1 MASEKY
7 SVNSHLVETILVW
20 INSGEIAIPEI
31 QRPFVWDST
40 KVRDLIDS
48 LYQGYPIGYIIAWK
62 NPDVRLKDGSMSSGK
77 KVLIDGQQRITALT
91 AALLGREILDSDYN
105 TKPIKISFNPI
116 TEVFEVQNPAILK
129 DKEWVH
135 DISKLIKEEI
145 SPLALVRE
153 YTAKNPDVD
162 EEQID
167 KVIEN
172 LRGIIKKPIG
182 MIELSHDLDIETV
195 TEIFIRINSKGV
207 VLSQADFAMSKIAS
221 NEEYDGHILRKA
233 IDYFCHLAIAPE
245 FYQQLVRADSEFTST
260 EYFSK
265 MKWLKKENDD
275 IYDPD
280 YSDLLRV
287 AFTTEFNR
295 GRLSDL
301 VSLLSGRNFETR
313 TFESEIAEK
322 SFSRLSK
329 SVKRFMNETDF
340 KRFVMCITS
349 AGFKSSYLI
358 RAQNPLNFG
367 YILYLKM
374 REQNENTAII
384 ERIVRKWY
392 VMSILT
398 GRYSGSPES
407 LFDYDIK
414 QVSSRGAEDYLN
426 DIEQANLSAAFWEA
440 SVVQSL
446 NTSVASSPYFNTFLA
461 SQIYFND
468 KGFLSKDITV
478 DDLIKYR
485 GDVHHVF
492 PRDFLKKKGL
502 KRGQYNQIANYV
514 YMQSDI
520 NIHVGNKEPKVYFNE
535 ILIQCESGNLKY
547 GNIKSKEELFENL
560 EMHCIPKNIFTYGFD
575 NYDLFLQERRKLVAA
590 KLKKYYEAL

>member
-1 MASEKY
+1 
-7 SVNSHLVETILVW
+7 
-20 INSGEIAIPEI
+20 
-31 QRPFVWDST
+31 
-40 KVRDLIDS
+40 
-48 LYQGYPIGYIIAWK
+48 
-62 NPDVRLKDGSMSSGK
+62 
-77 KVLIDGQQRITALT
+77 
-91 AALLGREILDSDYN
+91 
-105 TKPIKISFNPI
+105 
-116 TEVFEVQNPAILK
+116 
-129 DKEWVH
+129 
-135 DISKLIKEEI
+135 
-145 SPLALVRE
+145 
-153 YTAKNPDVD
+153 
-162 EEQID
+162 
-167 KVIEN
+167 
-172 LRGIIKKPIG
+172 
-182 MIELSHDLDIETV
+182 
-195 TEIFIRINSKGV
+195 
-207 VLSQADFAMSKIAS
+207 
-221 NEEYDGHILRKA
+221 
-233 IDYFCHLAIAPE
+233 
-245 FYQQLVRADSEFTST
+245 
-260 EYFSK
+260 

>member
-7 SVNSHLVETILVW
+7 SVNSHLVETILAW

-31 QRPFVWDST
+31 QRPFVWNST

-62 NPDVRLKDGSMSSGK
+62 NPDIRLKDGSMSSGK

-105 TKPIKISFNPI
+105 IKPIKISFNPI
-116 TEVFEVQNPAILK
+116 TQVFEVQNPAILK
-129 DKEWVH
+129 NKEWIN

-145 SPLALVRE
+145 SLLALIKDYIE
-153 YTAKNPDVD
+153 KNPDVN
-162 EEQID
+162 ENQIE
-167 KVIEN
+167 KVIEK

-182 MIELSHDLDIETV
+182 MIELAPDLDITTV

-233 IDYFCHLAIAPE
+233 IDYFCHLAISPE
-245 FYQQLVRADSEFTST
+245 FYPRLVNADEEFTT
-260 EYFSK
+260 TDYFSK
-265 MKWLKKENDD
+265 MKWLKNENDD

-313 TFESEIAEK
+313 TFESDIAEN
-322 SFSRLSK
+322 SFNKLSK
-329 SVKRFMNETDF
+329 SVKRFMSETDF

-349 AGFKSSYLI
+349 AGFNSSSLI

-374 REQNENTAII
+374 REQNEKAAKI

-392 VMSILT
+392 VMSVLT

-407 LFDYDIK
+407 LFDFDIK
-414 QVSSRGAEDYLN
+414 QVNSRGAEDYLK
-426 DIEQANLSAAFWEA
+426 DIEQANLSEAFWEA

-461 SQIYFND
+461 SQIYFKD
-468 KGFLSKDITV
+468 KGFLSRDITV

-485 GDVHHVF
+485 GDVHHLF

-520 NIHVGNKEPKVYFNE
+520 NIQIGNKEPKVYFNE
-535 ILIQCESGNLKY
+535 ILSQCESGKVKY
-547 GNIKSKEELFENL
+547 GNIENREELSANL
-560 EMHCIPKNIFTYGFD
+560 TMNCIPNTIFTCEFEA
-575 NYDLFLQERRKLVAA
+575 YDQFLQERRKLIAV
-590 KLKKYYEAL
+590 KLKKYYLSL

>member
-7 SVNSHLVETILVW
+7 SVNSHLVETILAW

-31 QRPFVWDST
+31 QRPFVWDTT

-62 NPDVRLKDGSMSSGK
+62 NPDVRLKDGSLSSGK

-105 TKPIKISFNPI
+105 IKPIRISFNPI
-116 TEVFEVQNPAILK
+116 KEVFEVQNPAILK
-129 DKEWVH
+129 DKEWIH

-145 SPLALVRE
+145 SLLSLVKQ
-153 YTAKNPDVD
+153 YTEKNPNVN
-162 EEQID
+162 EEKIG
-167 KVIEN
+167 KVIEK

-182 MIELSHDLDIETV
+182 MIELAHDLDIITV

-245 FYQQLVRADSEFTST
+245 FYPRLVNADTDFTLT
-260 EYFSK
+260 DYFSK
-265 MKWLKKENDD
+265 MKWLKNENDD
-275 IYDPD
+275 IYDPN
-280 YSDLLRV
+280 YSDMLRV

-313 TFESEIAEK
+313 TFESYIAED
-322 SFSRLSK
+322 SFNKLSK

-349 AGFKSSYLI
+349 AGFKSSSLI

-374 REQNENTAII
+374 REQKENTAKI
-384 ERIVRKWY
+384 ERVVRKWY

-414 QVSSRGAEDYLN
+414 QINLRGAEDYLK
-426 DIEQANLSAAFWEA
+426 DIEEADLSEAFWEA

-461 SQIYFND
+461 SQIYSKD
-468 KGFLSKDITV
+468 KGFLSRDITV

-485 GDVHHVF
+485 GDVHHIF

-520 NIHVGNKEPKVYFNE
+520 NIHIGNKEPKVYFNE
-535 ILIQCESGNLKY
+535 ILSQCESGQLKY
-547 GNIKSKEELFENL
+547 GNIKNKKELFENL
-560 EMHCIPKNIFTYGFD
+560 SMHCIPDNIFTYEFSD
-575 NYDLFLQERRKLVAA
+575 YDQFLQERRKLVAA
-590 KLKKYYEAL
+590 KLKKYYLSL